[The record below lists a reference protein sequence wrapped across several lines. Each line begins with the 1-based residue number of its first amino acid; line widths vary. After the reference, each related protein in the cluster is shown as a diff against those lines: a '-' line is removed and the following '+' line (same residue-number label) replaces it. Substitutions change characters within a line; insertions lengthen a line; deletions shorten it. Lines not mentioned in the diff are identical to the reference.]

1 MITDNALRLE
11 VKQLKVYK
19 DINYKELSQEL
30 GIKPKS
36 FYGWLKEDFNL
47 SAANKRKLDLII
59 SRYKD

>member
-1 MITDNALRLE
+1 MITDNALRLA

-19 DINYKELSQEL
+19 DISYKELSEEL
-30 GIKPKS
+30 GIKAKS

-47 SAANKRKLDLII
+47 SATNKRKLDLII

>member
-1 MITDNALRLE
+1 MNTDTALRNE
-11 VKQLKVYK
+11 VKGLKAYK
-19 DINYKELSQEL
+19 NINYKALSEEL

-47 SAANKRKLDLII
+47 SSANKRKLELIV

>member
-47 SAANKRKLDLII
+47 SAANKRKLELIV

>member
-19 DINYKELSQEL
+19 DISYKELSEEL

-36 FYGWLKEDFNL
+36 FYGWLKEDFSL
-47 SAANKRKLDLII
+47 SAANKRKLELIV
-59 SRYKD
+59 SRYKE

>member
-19 DINYKELSQEL
+19 DINYKELSEEL

-36 FYGWLKEDFNL
+36 FYGWLKEYFNL
-47 SAANKRKLDLII
+47 SAANKRKLELIV
-59 SRYKD
+59 SRYKE